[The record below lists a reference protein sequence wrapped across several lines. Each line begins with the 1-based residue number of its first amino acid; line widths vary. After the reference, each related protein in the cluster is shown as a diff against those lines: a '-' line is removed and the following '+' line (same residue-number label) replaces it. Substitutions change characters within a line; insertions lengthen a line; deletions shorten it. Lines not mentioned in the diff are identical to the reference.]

1 MLVIKGI
8 RYRNKFLIP
17 AIIPTLVTADQ
28 QNRTAARVKGKEHPI
43 RPSQMLYPK
52 FLQVRMARRVDEI
65 GMRTGKT
72 RANFLK
78 QDHLGVHVHLFS
90 LGEAIPPIRKFVGK
104 FDLSFHRRNIAHEL
118 CCVKDA

>member
-1 MLVIKGI
+1 MLVLKGI
-8 RYRNKFLIP
+8 CYRNKFLIP
-17 AIIPTLVTADQ
+17 AIIPSLVTADQ
-28 QNRTAARVKGKEHPI
+28 QNRTAARVKSKEHPI

-90 LGEAIPPIRKFVGK
+90 LGEA
-104 FDLSFHRRNIAHEL
+104 FHQFENSSVNSTSHSVEGI
-118 CCVKDA
+118 